1 MEVRNPMKKLVT
13 MFFALAVALSLSVP
27 VFAKHHEKKAKAAA
41 ASAEQDQAHAKH
53 AKQKGATEGKKEG
66 QQETAPAPKK

>member
-1 MEVRNPMKKLVT
+1 MRKIVT
-13 MFFALAVALSLSVP
+13 LLCAFAVALSLSVP

-41 ASAEQDQAHAKH
+41 ASTEQGQTHAKH
-53 AKQKGATEGKKEG
+53 AKKKGATEGKKEG